1 MSGMAYNSGWI
12 CLHRK
17 ILDWEWFSDRNT
29 RDLFIYLI
37 IIAAWKPTVKKG
49 IELQRGQCLASLKEL
64 ELGCSLST
72 QQLRTAI
79 KHLET
84 TQEITQSQV
93 GKYRVITLNNYNKYQ
108 DSNTNINTDIA
119 QSSTQNQH
127 NDQHESNTDT
137 IYNNYNNS
145 EKNNNSNNSIME
157 ADAGGGKNAN
167 DKPRKSFIP
176 PTIEQ
181 VQQYC
186 DEKGYY
192 YVDAEAFIG
201 WYEDNEW
208 TMSNGRHVTDWKGR
222 VDSWAANEW
231 NKEY

>member
-1 MSGMAYNSGWI
+1 MASNSGWI
-12 CLHRK
+12 SLHRK
-17 ILDWEWFSDRNT
+17 ILDWEWYSNIYT
-29 RDLFIYLI
+29 RALFIHLL

-93 GKYRVITLNNYNKYQ
+93 GKYRIITLNNYNKYQ
-108 DSNTNINTDIA
+108 DININSNTDII
-119 QSSTQNQH
+119 QSSTQSQH
-127 NDQHESNTDT
+127 NEQHESNTDT

-145 EKNNNSNNSIME
+145 EKNNKSNNSNME
-157 ADAGGGKNAN
+157 AAAGGSKNAN
-167 DKPRKSFIP
+167 DKPHKPFIP

-181 VQQYC
+181 VQKYC
-186 DEKGYY
+186 NEKGYY
-192 YVDAEAFIG
+192 WVVAEAFIG
-201 WYEDNEW
+201 WYEDTEW
-208 TMSNGRHVTDWKGR
+208 TMRNGRHVTDWKER
-222 VDSWAANEW
+222 VDSWARNEW
-231 NKEY
+231 YKEN

>member
-1 MSGMAYNSGWI
+1 MASNSGWI
-12 CLHRK
+12 SLHRK
-17 ILDWEWFSDRNT
+17 ILDWEWYSNLYT
-29 RDLFIYLI
+29 RALFFHLL

-108 DSNTNINTDIA
+108 DSNTNSNTDIA
-119 QSSTQNQH
+119 QSPTQNQH

-145 EKNNNSNNSIME
+145 TNFNNCNNSITE
-157 ADAGGGKNAN
+157 AAGRVREENN
-167 DKPRKSFIP
+167 SHSLFIP
-176 PTIEQ
+176 PTYEQ
-181 VQQYC
+181 VRQYC
-186 DEKGYY
+186 EEKGYENLDEERF
-192 YVDAEAFIG
+192 VD
-201 WYEDNEW
+201 WYESNGWE
-208 TMSNGRHVTDWKGR
+208 MANGRHITDWKER
-222 VDSWAANEW
+222 VDYWVRNEW
-231 NKEY
+231 E